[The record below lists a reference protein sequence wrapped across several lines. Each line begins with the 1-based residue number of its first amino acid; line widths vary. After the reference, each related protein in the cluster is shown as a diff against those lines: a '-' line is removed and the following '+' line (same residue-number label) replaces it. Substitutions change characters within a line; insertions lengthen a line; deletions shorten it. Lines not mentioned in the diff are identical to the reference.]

1 MKGKRVY
8 VAGHRGMVGSALL
21 RRLKREGCPLL
32 TTDRTLDLREQAAVR
47 EWFAMARPEVVILAA
62 AKVGGILANRDAP
75 ALFLHDNLMIAANV
89 IEAARVSG
97 VEKLLFLGSSCIY
110 PRDTAQPIGEEAL
123 LSGPLESTNEAYAIA
138 KIAGVKLC
146 QSYRRQYGCDFISA
160 MPCNLYGPGDNFD
173 ALTAHVLP
181 ALIRKAVEARDSG
194 APAIHL
200 WGSGTPRREF
210 CHVDDCTDG
219 LVFILRH
226 YSGDAPINLG
236 PGKDIAISD
245 LAQMIC
251 AEVGFTGPIEWDRS
265 MPDGTMRK
273 VMDCSRLHS
282 LGWQPRISLSEG
294 IAATCQWFQ
303 ENYREPDQIRH
314 AVDIFVKA

>member
-1 MKGKRVY
+1 
-8 VAGHRGMVGSALL
+8 MVGSALL
-21 RRLKREGCPLL
+21 PRLESEGCTVL
-32 TTDRTLDLREQAAVR
+32 TTARTLDLREQAAVR
-47 EWFAMARPEVVILAA
+47 QWFGEARPDAVIIAA

-75 ALFLHDNLMIAANV
+75 ALFLHDNLMIAANI
-89 IEAARVSG
+89 IEAARVWG

-110 PRDTAQPIGEEAL
+110 PRNAAQPIGEGAL
-123 LSGPLESTNEAYAIA
+123 LSGPLEATNEAYAIA

-146 QSYRRQYGCDFISA
+146 QSYRQQYGCDFISA

-173 ALTAHVLP
+173 LTTAHVLP
-181 ALIRKAVEARDSG
+181 ALIRKAVEARDRGVS
-194 APAIHL
+194 AIHL
-200 WGSGTPRREF
+200 WGSGTPMREF
-210 CHVDDCTDG
+210 CHVDDCADG

-251 AEVGFTGPIEWDRS
+251 AEVGFTGAIEWDRS
-265 MPDGTMRK
+265 MPDGTPRK
-273 VMDCSRLHS
+273 VMDCSRLHR

-303 ENYREPDQIRH
+303 DHNGEAEKILHSANIPR
-314 AVDIFVKA
+314 